1 MGCIHPMMHYRS
13 QHCWELLQ
21 PYAHLCQYERNNSQQ
36 CWADIVGICCNRT
49 HTTANT
55 NATTPSIVGS
65 WCIRMHTTDST
76 NATTSSIVGPTL
88 LGVGASV
95 CTPLTARTQQLPA
108 LLGQHCWEL
117 LHRYAQHCQ
126 HGRNNSQQCWAEIVG
141 SYCMRIRITA
151 VTNATNSPLHVTRSF
166 CFTCIRT
173 LGRK

>member
-36 CWADIVGICCNRT
+36 CWADIVGSCCNRT

-55 NATTPSIVGS
+55 NATTPSIVG
-65 WCIRMHTTDST
+65 
-76 NATTSSIVGPTL
+76 PTL

-95 CTPLTARTQQLPA
+95 CTPLPARTQQLPA
-108 LLGQHCWEL
+108 LLSQDCWEL
-117 LHRYAQHCQ
+117 LHRYAHHCQ
-126 HGRNNSQQCWAEIVG
+126 HGRNNSQQCWADIVG